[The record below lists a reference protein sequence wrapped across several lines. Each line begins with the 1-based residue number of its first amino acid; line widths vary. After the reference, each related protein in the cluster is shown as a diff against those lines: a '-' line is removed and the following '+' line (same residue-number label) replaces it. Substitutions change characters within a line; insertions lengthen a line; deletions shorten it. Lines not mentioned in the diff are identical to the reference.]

1 MRQGSDRGTCLF
13 IAGWAIV
20 ALATASQARAQL
32 SPSPSSLTFS
42 NCRGGG
48 GILQQTLNLNTPGE
62 KIPFAANVIENQG
75 RGWLSVTPESD
86 SAPASVSV
94 RVNTNVLA
102 GGVFTGAVRY
112 FYQAGGV
119 DRLLQVNVTA
129 ICATE
134 PPRLTSLNPA
144 SGLPGQ
150 SFTLT
155 VTGSNF
161 LPGIVVFLNGQA
173 LATTRDSTTEMRA
186 QVRGDLILTPGAYAI
201 TAQNPGSA
209 LSNQLNLPVAGP
221 SARILTN
228 APPEGLFFNALA
240 GSASPQTLSLSYAAS
255 DGSNRALSAQAQS
268 SGWLAVELSAN
279 QTPGTAQVRAN
290 PAGLAAGNYSG
301 AVIFTSAVVINS
313 PVIVPVTLTV
323 TNVPNLTANPPHI
336 EFSVQ
341 PGGAAQTA
349 RVSLASG
356 GTSLPLQASAQSP
369 GWLGAN
375 LGAGA
380 SPATLTVTATP
391 GTLAAGVYPASVQIS
406 APGAANSPLT
416 IPVTLTVG
424 TQNHVSVSEPAL
436 AFSTAAG
443 QSPAPRALAVSSTI
457 SGLPFTVR
465 SDATWLSAGSG
476 TTPANVPVA
485 VNMAGLTP
493 GQYTGSLSISAAGA
507 ANSPVT
513 VNVTLTVSPAGAR
526 PSIAAVANGAS
537 FGEAIAP
544 GMWITIRGANLSP
557 VTREIRRDEFVGGR
571 RPTEADGV
579 SAEVNGRPAFLHFLS
594 PTQLNV
600 VSPDDSAT
608 GPVNVTVTV
617 NGQASAAFTATL
629 QRVAPAFFLWPDRQ
643 VVATSADFQWRVRN
657 GTFPGVTTTAARPGE
672 VVILWGAGFGPV
684 SPPVPA
690 GAVATG
696 ASLVAG
702 AVRVTVGG
710 VEAPY
715 FGGALAPGFTA
726 LYQLAIQIP
735 ANAPEGDLPVIA
747 TVDGI
752 SSPATAV
759 ISVRR

>member
-1 MRQGSDRGTCLF
+1 MRQGRVHGTCLL

-20 ALATASQARAQL
+20 ALAAPPQARAQL
-32 SPSPSSLTFS
+32 SASPGSLTFS
-42 NCRGGG
+42 NCRAGGG
-48 GILQQTLNLNTPGE
+48 TLQQTLALNTPGN
-62 KIPFAANVIENQG
+62 KIPFASNVIENQG

-86 SAPASVSV
+86 SAPASVAV
-94 RVNTNVLA
+94 RVNTSVLA
-102 GGVFTGAVRY
+102 GGVFTGAIRY
-112 FYQAGGV
+112 FYQAGGG
-119 DRLLQVNVTA
+119 DRLLQVNVTV

-134 PPRLTSLNPA
+134 PPRLTSLNPT

-173 LATTRDSTTEMRA
+173 LATTRDSAAEMRA
-186 QVRGDLILTPGAYAI
+186 EVPGDLILTPGTYAI

-228 APPEGLFFNALA
+228 APAEGLLFNAVA
-240 GSASPQTLSLSYAAS
+240 GSAAPQALSLSYAAS
-255 DGSNRALSAQAQS
+255 DGSNRALSAQAQG

-279 QTPGTAQVRAN
+279 QTPGTAQVRVI
-290 PAGLAAGNYSG
+290 PAGLAAGNYRG

-323 TNVPNLTANPPHI
+323 TNVPNLTANPPHVD
-336 EFSVQ
+336 FSVQ

-349 RVSLASG
+349 QVSLASG
-356 GTSLPLQASAQSP
+356 GTSLPLQASVQSP
-369 GWLGAN
+369 GWLGAT
-375 LGAGA
+375 LGAGT

-391 GTLAAGVYPASVQIS
+391 GALAAGVYQGSVRIT

-424 TQNHVSVSEPAL
+424 TQNHLSASVAAL
-436 AFSTAAG
+436 SFAAAG
-443 QSPAPRALAVSSTI
+443 QSPAPQALAVSSTV
-457 SGLPFTVR
+457 SGLAFTTS

-485 VNMAGLTP
+485 VNPTGLTP
-493 GQYTGSLSISAAGA
+493 GQYAGSLSISAAGA
-507 ANSPVT
+507 ANSPVK

-537 FGEAIAP
+537 FGEVIAP

-557 VTREIRRDEFVGGR
+557 VTREIRGDEFVGGR

-579 SAEVNGRPAFLHFLS
+579 SVQVNNRPAFLHYLS

-600 VSPDDSAT
+600 VSPDDNAA
-608 GPVNVTVTV
+608 GPVSVTVTV
-617 NGQASAAFTATL
+617 NGQTSAAFTATL
-629 QRVAPAFFLWPDRQ
+629 QRVAPAFFLWPPNQ
-643 VVATSADFQWRVRN
+643 VVATSADFQLRVRN
-657 GTFPGVTTTAARPGE
+657 GTFPGVATVAARPGE
-672 VVILWGAGFGPV
+672 VIILWGAGFGAV

-690 GAVATG
+690 GAVAAGT
-696 ASLVAG
+696 SLIAG

-710 VEAPY
+710 IEAPY

-735 ANAPEGDLPVIA
+735 TNAPDGDLPVIA
-747 TVDGI
+747 NVDGVA
-752 SSPATAV
+752 SPAAAV
-759 ISVRR
+759 IAVRR

>member
-1 MRQGSDRGTCLF
+1 V
-13 IAGWAIV
+13 GWAIV
-20 ALATASQARAQL
+20 ALATTPQARAQL
-32 SPSPSSLTFS
+32 SASPSSLTFS
-42 NCRGGG
+42 NCRAGGG
-48 GILQQTLNLNTPGE
+48 TLQQTLNLSTPSGE
-62 KIPFAANVIENQG
+62 KIPFASNVLENQG

-86 SAPASVSV
+86 SAPATVAV
-94 RVNTNVLA
+94 RINTNVLA

-112 FYQAGGV
+112 FFQVGGA

-129 ICATE
+129 ICATD
-134 PPRLTSLNPA
+134 PPRLTTLNPA

-173 LATTRDSTTEMRA
+173 LATTRDSATEMRA
-186 QVRGDLILTPGAYAI
+186 QVPGDLILTPGTYAI

-209 LSNQLNLPVAGP
+209 VSNQLNLPVAGP

-228 APPEGLFFNALA
+228 APPEGLLFNAVA
-240 GSASPQTLSLSYAAS
+240 GSTTPQTLSLSYVAS

-268 SGWLAVELSAN
+268 SGWLSVELSAN
-279 QTPGTAQVRAN
+279 QTPGTAQIRVN

-323 TNVPNLTANPPHI
+323 TNVPNLTANPPHV

-341 PGGAAQTA
+341 PGGAMQTA
-349 RVSLASG
+349 PVSLASG
-356 GTSLPLQASAQSP
+356 GTPLPLQASVQST
-369 GWLGAN
+369 GWLAAN

-391 GTLAAGVYPASVQIS
+391 GALAAGVYQGSVRIS
-406 APGAANSPLT
+406 AAGAANSPLT

-424 TQNHVSVSEPAL
+424 TQNRISVSAAAL
-436 AFSTAAG
+436 SFSAAAG
-443 QSPAPRALAVSSTI
+443 QSPAPQALAISSTV
-457 SGLPFTVR
+457 SGLTFTAR

-476 TTPANVPVA
+476 ITPANVPVA
-485 VNMAGLTP
+485 VNTAALTP
-493 GQYTGSLSISAAGA
+493 GQYSGSLSISAAGA

-513 VNVTLTVSPAGAR
+513 VNVTLTVFPAGAR
-526 PSIAAVANGAS
+526 PSVTAVANGAS

-557 VTREIRRDEFVGGR
+557 VTREIRSDEFVNGR

-579 SAEVNGRPAFLHFLS
+579 SVLVNNRPAFLHYLS

-600 VSPDDSAT
+600 VSPDDSAA
-608 GPVNVTVTV
+608 GPVTVTVTV
-617 NGQASAAFTATL
+617 NGQTSAAFTATL
-629 QRVAPAFFLWPDRQ
+629 QRVAPAFFLWPDNQ
-643 VVATSADFQWRVRN
+643 VVATSADFQLRVRN
-657 GTFPGVTTTAARPGE
+657 GTFPGAATTAARPGE
-672 VVILWGAGFGPV
+672 VIILWGTGFGPV
-684 SPPVPA
+684 APPVPA
-690 GAVATG
+690 GAVAAGT
-696 ASLVAG
+696 SLVAG
-702 AVRVTVGG
+702 TVRVTVGG

-735 ANAPEGDLPVIA
+735 ANAPDGELPVIA
-747 TVDGI
+747 TVDGVA
-752 SSPATAV
+752 SPATAV